1 MTWSR
6 KLIPPLVLKDG
17 RVLETLSDARDM
29 ILGLAEGRQHEP
41 YWQHAADLLRYAAEI
56 DKEAIDDVRAQLNRA
71 LYRDGLI

>member
-1 MTWSR
+1 MVWSR

-29 ILGLAEGRQHEP
+29 ILGLPEGRRGEP
-41 YWQHAADLLRYAAEI
+41 YWRHAADLLRYAAEN
-56 DKEAIDDVRAQLNRA
+56 DREAIDDMRAQLNRA